1 MIYKADFS
9 DEFLKI
15 AKKLKKKD
23 YTTFV
28 RLQSKIEEILS
39 NPEHYKPLKGG
50 MKGLRRAHLGSFV
63 IIFKIEKDYVRFVT
77 FKHHDEAYR
86 G

>member
-1 MIYKADFS
+1 MTYKADFS

-15 AKKLKKKD
+15 ARKLKKKD
-23 YTTFV
+23 MKVFE
-28 RLQSKIEEILS
+28 RLKSKIREILS
-39 NPEHYKPLKGG
+39 NPEHYKPLKGE

-63 IIFKIEKDYVRFVT
+63 IIFKIEGEYVRFIT

-86 G
+86 